1 MGIDTFWDNKKRVK
15 RSLQYVIVQ
24 DSSYI
29 PGSSKGTSGS
39 GSSVGTSGS
48 FSVTD

>member
-1 MGIDTFWDNKKRVK
+1 MIQSC
-15 RSLQYVIVQ
+15 SLNQDSSQ

-29 PGSSKGTSGS
+29 PSSFEETSVN
-39 GSSVGTSGS
+39 GSSVGTSGG